1 MPAPHNPANQD
12 TLAQALRRVARRL
25 WVLHVLVAAAAGLGM
40 TAVLMLVSRLAHG
53 PSFASWAAAAAGAAT
68 AALVFSRASG
78 RRTSRAA
85 AAAIEEAHP
94 ECRNVVVTAEELSR
108 TPDGVE
114 PFVRTRVRAAAARAL
129 NDIRPGSV
137 VPRSR
142 FAAPIAGAMAAAA
155 AVLLLAA
162 TPASVRET
170 YEQIASALADRTAA
184 GGTDVTVTVTP
195 PEYTGGR
202 PEDLHNP
209 ERLEALVGSRLAFRG
224 ASPDLRVRFGDGSA
238 AGDGSEHT
246 VQSSGYFVVEDGE
259 QRRLIPLTAM
269 PDNRPTV
276 RIENPGKDLF
286 MAAGDR
292 TIRITA
298 IASDD
303 HALRSLELRFTR
315 VTGSGEQFEFQEGS
329 LPARIERHSER
340 EWRASGSLSLSS
352 LKLAPGDSLVYRAV
366 SRDQRPGDA
375 GLASSDTY
383 VVEILGPG
391 EAALEGVEMPPELE
405 RYGMSQQMIVL
416 KLERL
421 RAEESR
427 LARQVLIEQLASLA
441 AEQRTVRANFIFLLG
456 GHVEDEFEEAEH
468 SHEIQEGRLE
478 NTARRDINIA
488 TAHMTRAEQGMTAVN
503 TGVALTSAREAVT
516 ALQRAFGR
524 NRYLLRSLAVRSRLD
539 PARRLTGDLSSA
551 NPWRRTAPDA
561 DDPGDRSARALLN
574 AVLDL
579 GHGWTDGER
588 PPAREIDEMA
598 ERLLALDPA
607 DPALMQASRDLLEL
621 RGVGSDE
628 RAREIITSVA
638 AHLSGLIESDTLPRS
653 SVPSRPSPLRRAF
666 NAGARR

>member
-1 MPAPHNPANQD
+1 MPAPHNPAYQE

-25 WVLHVLVAAAAGLGM
+25 WVLHLLIAAAAGLGA
-40 TAVLMLVSRLAHG
+40 TAVLMLVSRLLHA
-53 PSFASWAAAAAGAAT
+53 PPFLSWAAAAAGAAV
-68 AALVFSRASG
+68 AGIVFRRASG
-78 RRTSRAA
+78 LRTSRAA
-85 AAAIEEAHP
+85 AAAIEAAHP

-108 TPDGVE
+108 ASDGVE
-114 PFVRTRVRAAAARAL
+114 PFVRARVLAAAARML
-129 NDIRPGSV
+129 NEREPEIV

-142 FAAPIAGAMAAAA
+142 FAAPLGVALAGAA
-155 AVLLLAA
+155 AVVLLAA

-170 YEQIASALADRTAA
+170 YEQIASALAGQAVAA
-184 GGTDVTVTVTP
+184 GAGVIVTVTP
-195 PEYTGGR
+195 PDYTGR
-202 PEDLHNP
+202 TPETLRDP
-209 ERLEALVGSRLAFRG
+209 ERLEALVGSRLAFSS
-224 ASPDLRVRFGDGSA
+224 ASPHLRVRFGDGRA
-238 AGDGSEHT
+238 AEDGVEHT
-246 VQSSGYFVVEDGE
+246 VRSSGYFVLEDGAE
-259 QRRLIPLTAM
+259 RRLIPLTAT
-269 PDNRPTV
+269 PDSRPTV

-292 TIRITA
+292 TIPITA
-298 IASDD
+298 VASDD
-303 HALRSLELRFTR
+303 HALRSLDLRFTR
-315 VTGSGEQFEFQEGS
+315 VTGSGEQFEFEEGS
-329 LPARIERHSER
+329 LPARIERRSER
-340 EWRASGSLSLSS
+340 EWRASGSLSLAS

-383 VVEILGPG
+383 VVEILGAGQP
-391 EAALEGVEMPPELE
+391 ALEGVEMPPELE
-405 RYGMSQQMIVL
+405 RHGMSQQMIVL

-421 RAEESR
+421 RAEESG
-427 LARQVLIEQLASLA
+427 LAREALIEQLASLA

-456 GHVEDEFEEAEH
+456 GHIEDEFEEAEH

-539 PARRLTGDLSSA
+539 PARRLTGDISSA

-561 DDPGDRSARALLN
+561 DDPAGRTARALLD

-579 GHGWTDGER
+579 GQRWSDGVT
-588 PPAREIDEMA
+588 ARGRDIDELA

-607 DPALMQASRDLLEL
+607 DPALVQASRDVLEL
-621 RGVGSDE
+621 RRVSSE
-628 RAREIITSVA
+628 ARAREIVASVA
-638 AHLSGLIESDTLPRS
+638 AHLTRLVESDTLPRS
-653 SVPSRPSPLRRAF
+653 GVPANPSPLRRAF
-666 NAGARR
+666 EAGDRR